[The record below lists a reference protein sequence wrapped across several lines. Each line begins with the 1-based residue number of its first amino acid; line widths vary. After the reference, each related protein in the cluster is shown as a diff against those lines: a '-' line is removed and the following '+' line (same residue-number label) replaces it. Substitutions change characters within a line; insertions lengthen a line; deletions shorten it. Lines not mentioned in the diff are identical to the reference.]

1 MLPLPAHYDPATAKD
16 WGHTPDHRVILS
28 QAIEWQVEHRLKP
41 AGDDSIHT
49 HLLLID
55 VQRDFCFPEGTL
67 YVGGRSGTGALEDN
81 QRIAEFIYRH
91 LDDISAITTT
101 LDTHRAFQIFTP
113 SFWVNPDGAHPNEHT
128 VIHTADILNGKF
140 TPNPRIASWLC
151 GGDLEWLKQYVIHYT
166 RQLEQDGK
174 YTLYLWP
181 PHCVLGSD
189 GHVLAGVIHKARMFH
204 AYARGAQSYTE
215 IKGDA
220 PLTENYSALRPE
232 VLTLSD
238 GTPFAE
244 KNTEFIQTLTD
255 ADRVV
260 VAGQAASHC
269 VKSTV
274 DDLIDEARA
283 ISPELVKKLWLL
295 TDCMSA
301 VAVPDGGGGFAVD
314 FTDEVHR
321 ALERYAEAGVHLAKS
336 SDGL

>member
-1 MLPLPAHYDPATAKD
+1 MLPLPAHYDPATARD
-16 WGHTPDHRVILS
+16 WGHTPDHRVVLS
-28 QAIEWQVEHRLKP
+28 QAIEWQVEHRLRP

-67 YVGGRSGTGALEDN
+67 FVGGRSGVGALEDN

-113 SFWVNPDGAHPNEHT
+113 SFWLNQDGAHPNEHT
-128 VIHTADILNGKF
+128 VITTDDILSGKY
-140 TPNPRIASWLC
+140 TANPNMAKWLC
-151 GGDLEWLKQYVIHYT
+151 GGDVEWLNRYVEHYT
-166 RQLEQDGK
+166 RELEREGK

-181 PHCVLGSD
+181 PHCILGSD
-189 GHVLAGVIHKARMFH
+189 GHVLAGVVHKARMFH
-204 AYARGAQSYTE
+204 AYARDAQSYTE
-215 IKGDA
+215 IKGDH

-232 VLTLSD
+232 VLTYPD
-238 GTPFAE
+238 GLPFAE
-244 KNTEFIQTLTD
+244 KNTTFIRTLTD
-255 ADRVV
+255 ADRVI

-269 VKSTV
+269 VKSTL
-274 DDLIDEARA
+274 DDLISEVSAVNPD
-283 ISPELVKKLWLL
+283 LVKKLWLL

-301 VAVPDGGGGFAVD
+301 VTVPDGTGGYSVD
-314 FTDEVHR
+314 FTGEVER
-321 ALERYAEAGVHLAKS
+321 ALERYAAAGVQLKKS